1 MTPDRIHD
9 RARGILLGAACG
21 DALGWPQEQRGGL
34 IGGQKARDGR
44 LAEPH
49 FREWTRTAGH
59 YRSRYH
65 DPVRAGDYSDDTQL
79 LLATARACLR
89 GPDWWEHLVEIELPT
104 WLLYQRGAGGAVLRA
119 ASSWADGSP
128 PWRANSNRKTAANG
142 RTYREAGANGVAMR
156 IAPHAICASD
166 PTDLVSRVFHDGIAT
181 HGHPRA
187 LVGGLAYAQ
196 ALAYAAR
203 SKSPLGYGELLSIV
217 ANGFISP
224 QQAVDLLPDDWGTSA
239 EIEEFSVKWAATNNE
254 MLELLQV
261 IDRSLRR
268 GSLSRPEETLVEL
281 GCCNKSIN
289 GAGTVSAAGAL
300 YLASRFAARPL
311 SGLLTAAFLRKAD
324 TDTLASMTAGLFGAV
339 HGDEWLGDMA
349 TTVQDSAYLTRIATA
364 LTTDQKLPP
373 VQRAGDGR
381 SLNRE
386 LLERLTLSAT
396 TASGELPDKRQYR
409 ITQRDPLDGGRQ
421 RVVLDLSDGQT
432 LIIDTHATS
441 RQLMLDTSKST
452 TSQLAAYPSG
462 ESGDNQNKLVGI
474 TFLTS
479 NLERCVDFYTTLL
492 DQKISIHDGTAEIV
506 AGLSITW
513 SPTARPRT
521 NDSTILLTV
530 PSSDT
535 VLSRVA
541 QMADRQPDGS
551 FRAMDPDG
559 RRIVVTTY
567 HPK

>member
-1 MTPDRIHD
+1 
-9 RARGILLGAACG
+9 
-21 DALGWPQEQRGGL
+21 
-34 IGGQKARDGR
+34 
-44 LAEPH
+44 
-49 FREWTRTAGH
+49 
-59 YRSRYH
+59 
-65 DPVRAGDYSDDTQL
+65 
-79 LLATARACLR
+79 
-89 GPDWWEHLVEIELPT
+89 
-104 WLLYQRGAGGAVLRA
+104 
-119 ASSWADGSP
+119 
-128 PWRANSNRKTAANG
+128 
-142 RTYREAGANGVAMR
+142 
-156 IAPHAICASD
+156 
-166 PTDLVSRVFHDGIAT
+166 
-181 HGHPRA
+181 
-187 LVGGLAYAQ
+187 LAYAQ
-196 ALAYAAR
+196 ALAFAAR

-217 ANGFISP
+217 EHGLISP
-224 QQAVDLLPDDWGTSA
+224 QQAVDLLPDDWGSSA
-239 EIEEFSVKWAATNNE
+239 EIEEFSATWAATNSE
-254 MLELLQV
+254 MFELLQV

-289 GAGTVSAAGAL
+289 GAGTISTAGAL

-349 TTVQDSAYLTRIATA
+349 TTVQDAAYLTRIATA

-386 LLERLTLSAT
+386 LLERLTSSAT
-396 TASGELPDKRQYR
+396 ITSGELPDKRQYR
-409 ITQRDPLDGGRQ
+409 IRQRDPLDGGRQ

-432 LIIDTHATS
+432 LIIDTS

-452 TSQLAAYPSG
+452 TSQLAEHPSG
-462 ESGDNQNKLVGI
+462 EGGDNQNKLVGI

-506 AGLSITW
+506 AGLSITG
-513 SPTARPRT
+513 SPTARPRS

-535 VLSRVA
+535 ALSRVA
-541 QMADRQPDGS
+541 RMADRQPDGS
-551 FRAMDPDG
+551 FQAMDPDG

>member
-34 IGGQKARDGR
+34 IGGQKARDER
-44 LAEPH
+44 PAEPH

-128 PWRANSNRKTAANG
+128 PWRANSKRKTAANG
-142 RTYREAGANGVAMR
+142 RAYREAGANGVAMR

-217 ANGFISP
+217 ENGFVSP
-224 QQAVDLLPDDWGTSA
+224 QRAVDLLPDDWGSSA
-239 EIEEFSVKWAATNNE
+239 EIEEFSATWATTNSE
-254 MLELLQV
+254 MFELLRI
-261 IDRSLRR
+261 IDRSLGR

-289 GAGTVSAAGAL
+289 GAGTVSTAGAL

-324 TDTLASMTAGLFGAV
+324 TDTLASMTAGLFGAI
-339 HGDEWLGDMA
+339 HGDQWLGDMA
-349 TTVQDSAYLTRIATA
+349 TTVQDSAYLTRVATA
-364 LTTDQKLPP
+364 LTTDQKLPSI
-373 VQRAGDGR
+373 QRAGDAR

-386 LLERLTLSAT
+386 LIERLTSSAPT
-396 TASGELPDKRQYR
+396 PTGELPDKRRYR
-409 ITQRDPLDGGRQ
+409 IRQRDPLDGGRQ
-421 RVVLDLSDGQT
+421 RFVLDLSDGQT
-432 LIIDTHATS
+432 LIIDTHITS
-441 RQLMLDTSKST
+441 HQLMLET
-452 TSQLAAYPSG
+452 TPRSSQLSDYPPG
-462 ESGDNQNKLVGI
+462 GDSRNKLVGI

-479 NLERCVDFYTTLL
+479 NLEGCVDFYTTLL
-492 DQKISIHDGTAEIV
+492 DQNIAIHDDTAEIV
-506 AGLSITW
+506 VGLSITR
-513 SPTARPRT
+513 STTVEPGY
-521 NDSTILLTV
+521 NGSTIQLTV
-530 PSSDT
+530 PNSDT
-535 VLSRVA
+535 TLNRVA
-541 QMADRQPDGS
+541 RMADRQPDGS
-551 FRAMDPDG
+551 FETVDPDG

-567 HPK
+567 HPT